1 MVTVIAL
8 TGTANAPAQS
18 THPAMPAVVLIP
30 NNLHMLRGAC
40 AWVASGHAAAA
51 PPSSVMNARRF
62 IATAT
67 LPRGGA
73 RSCVRADDGPGKR
86 EARRLRPVQPLAR
99 QAPAQVRHGRSLR
112 PGRLGPPRE

>member
-30 NNLHMLRGAC
+30 NNPHLLRGAC

-62 IATAT
+62 NATAT
-67 LPRGGA
+67 VETKASSKAASRDLRLFAPQTVPLLPIYPDR
-73 RSCVRADDGPGKR
+73 
-86 EARRLRPVQPLAR
+86 
-99 QAPAQVRHGRSLR
+99 
-112 PGRLGPPRE
+112 